1 MSAEYANL
9 YVVVVG
15 CGRVGSHLA
24 ETLSRQ
30 GAGVTVVDNRPEVF
44 AELSGEFSGF
54 TLEADA
60 TEFGTLRQAKA
71 GQADMVFAC
80 TDSDNVNIL
89 VAQAARDVLGAR
101 SVSARVHDPDKERLC
116 AALHIP
122 TVCPARVAGDIFLHA
137 LAERGAKGGTTH
149 A

>member
-1 MSAEYANL
+1 MSAEYTGL
-9 YVVVVG
+9 YVVVIG

-44 AELSGEFSGF
+44 AELSGGFSGF

-71 GQADMVFAC
+71 DQADMVFAC

-89 VAQAARDVLGAR
+89 VAQAARDVLGAK

-116 AALHIP
+116 AALRIP

-137 LAERGAKGGTTH
+137 LAGRNGKGGPAH

>member
-1 MSAEYANL
+1 MSNGYAAL

-30 GAGVTVVDNRPEVF
+30 GAGVVVVDHRPEAF
-44 AELSGEFSGF
+44 AQLSGEFSGF

-60 TEFGTLRQAKA
+60 SEFGSLRQAKA
-71 GQADMVFAC
+71 DRADMVFAC

-101 SVSARVHDPDKERLC
+101 AVSARIHDPDKERLC
-116 AALHIP
+116 AALRIP

-137 LAERGAKGGTTH
+137 LAEGRGKEAPAH

>member
-1 MSAEYANL
+1 MSKGYANL

-30 GAGVTVVDNRPEVF
+30 GAGVAVVDNRPEVF

-60 TEFGTLRQAKA
+60 TEFGTLKQAKA
-71 GQADMVFAC
+71 ERADMVFAC

-89 VAQAARDVLGAR
+89 VAQVARDVLGAR
-101 SVSARVHDPDKERLC
+101 AVSARIHDPEKERLC
-116 AALHIP
+116 AALRIP

-137 LAERGAKGGTTH
+137 LAGRNGKEGSAH

>member
-1 MSAEYANL
+1 MSAEYASL

-30 GAGVTVVDNRPEVF
+30 GAGVVVVDHRPEVF

-60 TEFGTLRQAKA
+60 TEFATLQQAKA
-71 GQADMVFAC
+71 DQADMVFAC
-80 TDSDNVNIL
+80 TDNDNVNIL
-89 VAQAARDVLGAR
+89 VAQAARDVLGAK

-116 AALHIP
+116 AALRIP

-137 LAERGAKGGTTH
+137 LAGTPGKE
-149 A
+149 APARA